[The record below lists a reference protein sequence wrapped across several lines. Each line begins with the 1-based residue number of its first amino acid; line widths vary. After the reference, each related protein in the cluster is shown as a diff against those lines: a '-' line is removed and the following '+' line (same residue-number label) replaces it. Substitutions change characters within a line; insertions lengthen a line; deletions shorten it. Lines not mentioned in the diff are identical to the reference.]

1 MKNLNCQKQFICNT
15 LSVLILALLPLS
27 SAYSA
32 DKPPPYVP
40 AESSCDD
47 DYYKSIK
54 SRAWLEAQREITQN
68 QNLILKPDS
77 VFEYTCF
84 NQMIDVV
91 GETSGK
97 VFSDNKQKWG
107 SAAGDLKQSLNGMVK
122 QPLAQYI
129 AKNFKHNYLGK
140 RAENITH
147 GIPCEVMN
155 KVWMEAKCMGFID
168 EEDTDGF
175 YNFTNYRDSADKR
188 QRPQACPKVDKWGDE
203 LKMAFDPKAE
213 NTWKRDP
220 VKTFFDELDSS
231 KCKDAKPFE
240 TGVIVYRTTEPK
252 QYKEKVC
259 VAPGC
264 YYEPA
269 KKQPASLDKG
279 ACVTK

>member
-1 MKNLNCQKQFICNT
+1 MKELNCQKQFICNT

-32 DKPPPYVP
+32 DKPPPYTP

-47 DYYKSIK
+47 DYYKSLK

-84 NQMIDVV
+84 GKQID
-91 GETSGK
+91 EMAKNAGK
-97 VFSDNKQKWG
+97 VFSDNSSQWG
-107 SAAGDLKQSLNGMVK
+107 SSPPGDMGQTLDALVK
-122 QPLAQYI
+122 KPLEKYI
-129 AKNFKHNYLGK
+129 DKNFKHNYLGD
-140 RAENITH
+140 RAKNISH
-147 GIPCEVMN
+147 SPCKVMN
-155 KVWMEAKCMGFID
+155 EVWMEAKCMNFID

-175 YNFTNYRDSADKR
+175 YSFTDYSKNPDKR
-188 QRPQACPKVDKWGDE
+188 QRPQACEKVDQWDKEW
-203 LKMAFDPKAE
+203 KTAFDPKAE
-213 NTWKRDP
+213 GTWKRDP
-220 VKTFFDELDSS
+220 VKTFYDQFDPE
-231 KCKDAKPFE
+231 KCTQAKAFE
-240 TGVIVYRTTEPK
+240 TGVIVYRTAEPK

-269 KKQPASLDKG
+269 KNQPASLDKG